1 MNLIP
6 YLESIKD
13 LKPLEQTLKFNPD
26 HWSQYNYNNVLVTN
40 DMEFIA
46 QNYPKGISR
55 QDIISY
61 FSKEGSTLIRGFLL
75 TMVWGHG
82 FSEHGKADNRGPWK
96 VSQMISNLDNTIII
110 LENAKEY
117 LKNDNIQLAHS
128 SFRKMDRCRVSFFSK
143 YLYFLGRSLK
153 MTHYPLIFDA
163 RVAKTIVQL
172 ISKNPE
178 MYTFINTNHQPRQ
191 DRVSYNNY
199 VMEIHR
205 IANELNVESEKIEYF
220 LFNRNLAANN

>member
-6 YLESIKD
+6 YLDSIKD
-13 LKPLEQTLKFNPD
+13 LRPLEQTLNFNPD
-26 HWSQYNYNNVLVTN
+26 HWIQYNYNNELVTN
-40 DMEFIA
+40 DMNFIA
-46 QNYPKGISR
+46 QNYPNGISR

-61 FSKEGSTLIRGFLL
+61 FTKENSTLIRGFLL

-82 FSEHGKADNRGPWK
+82 FSEHGRADNRGPWK
-96 VSQMISNLDNTIII
+96 VSQMINDLDKTIMI
-110 LENAKEY
+110 LEDAKNN
-117 LKNDNIQLAHS
+117 LLNDNIQLAHS

-163 RVAKTIVQL
+163 RVANTIGQL
-172 ISKNPE
+172 ISKNPNL
-178 MYTFINTNHQPRQ
+178 YKFISSNHQPKQ
-191 DRVSYNNY
+191 DRLSYNNY

-205 IANELNVESEKIEYF
+205 IANELNVESEQIEYF
-220 LFNRNLAANN
+220 LFNRNLEI